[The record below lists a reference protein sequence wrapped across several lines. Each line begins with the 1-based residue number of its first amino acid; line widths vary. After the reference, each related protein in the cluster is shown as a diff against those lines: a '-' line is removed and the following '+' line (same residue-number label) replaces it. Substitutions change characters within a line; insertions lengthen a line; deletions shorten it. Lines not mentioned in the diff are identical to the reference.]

1 MGRPVLIRVLDLIHR
16 WAGGLVGL
24 ALAILGLSGALLV
37 HKDAWLRATLP
48 HAADAR
54 INSIPVT
61 AASLDRLFSADVM
74 PRAVVL
80 ASDGLGVH
88 IVRFKG
94 DGGAYADQTGDVVAQ
109 WVSPGDRPETWLFDL
124 HHHLLAG
131 ETGEIIAGVLG
142 LAGLAFVITGSILW
156 WRTRRTFRLRA
167 LPARLSTAALRRH
180 HRDLGIVAA
189 PLLVMV
195 MITGAMLI
203 FKPVAALV
211 LSPFSSRAAMEAAFA
226 PPLEKGGAMAR
237 DTDWQAMLM
246 TARERFPDAEPRVV
260 ILPRKP
266 GDLLS
271 LRVRQPA
278 EWLPNGRTTLW
289 FDPADGRLVGV
300 NDALAAPTG
309 ARMFN
314 MAYPLHAAK
323 VGGLAYRLVMTMVG
337 LALFLLG
344 SLAVGSFWTGQIGRR
359 TLARRSIAA

>member
-1 MGRPVLIRVLDLIHR
+1 MQILDFVHR

-24 ALAILGLSGALLV
+24 ALAVLGLSGALLV
-37 HKDAWLRATLP
+37 HKDAWLRAVVP

-54 INSIPVT
+54 VDSIPAT
-61 AASLDRLFSADVM
+61 AAALDRLFAADSS

-80 ASDGLGVH
+80 ASDTLGIH

-94 DGGAYADQTGDVVAQ
+94 DGGAYADQNGAIVTQ
-109 WVSPGDRPETWLFDL
+109 WEQPGDRIETWLFDL

-131 ETGEIIAGVLG
+131 DTGETIAGILG

-167 LPARLSTAALRRH
+167 LPARLSVPAVRRH

-195 MITGAMLI
+195 MLTGAMLI

-211 LSPFSSRAAMEAAFA
+211 LSPFSSRAEMEAAAA
-226 PPLEKGGAMAR
+226 PPKQKGGAMAKR
-237 DTDWQAMLM
+237 TDWQAMLI
-246 TARERFPDAEPRVV
+246 TARQHFPDAEPRVV

-289 FDPADGRLVGV
+289 FDAADGRLVAI
-300 NDALAAPTG
+300 NDALMQPRG
-309 ARMFN
+309 SQLFN
-314 MAYPLHAAK
+314 LTYPLHAAK
-323 VGGLAYRLVMTMVG
+323 VGGLAYRLVMTAVG

-344 SLAVGSFWTGQIGRR
+344 SLAVASFWTTRVSFRRR
-359 TLARRSIAA
+359 TRRATSLANP